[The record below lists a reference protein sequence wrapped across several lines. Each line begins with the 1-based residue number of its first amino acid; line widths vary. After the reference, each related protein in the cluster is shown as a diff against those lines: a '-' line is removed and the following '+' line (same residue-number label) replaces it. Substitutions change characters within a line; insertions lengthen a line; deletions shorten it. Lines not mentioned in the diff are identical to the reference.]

1 MKRAY
6 LICLLQSLTATL
18 LFSQSNP
25 VPLANLRPMPRSAPC
40 GGIGP
45 TLRRIIVLLTAGLFA
60 LPLLGQ
66 TNDAWLGGT
75 GNWSDGSKWSAGVP
89 TASSNVFI
97 DNGSGTAS
105 AVTVDVAASCNNLTI
120 DSDDSLT
127 IPSGITLTVNGTTIG
142 NEGHINITDNRP
154 QF

>member
-25 VPLANLRPMPRSAPC
+25 VPLVNLRPMPPSAPC
-40 GGIGP
+40 GGLG
-45 TLRRIIVLLTAGLFA
+45 LAFRRIVVLLTAGLFA

-105 AVTVDVAASCNNLTI
+105 AVTVDVAAS
-120 DSDDSLT
+120 
-127 IPSGITLTVNGTTIG
+127 G
-142 NEGHINITDNRP
+142 
-154 QF
+154 